1 MTEEGFGLADVVV
14 DFGKAMI
21 DFFIRVTGVGEGV

>member
-14 DFGKAMI
+14 DFVKAVN
-21 DFFIRVTGVGEGV
+21 DSFPCSSKLR